1 MNTKKLFSYDTFV
14 HAVSGAAGGVTAMTV
29 FFPLDTVRSRLQVE
43 ESREAKNT
51 ILAIQELIE
60 QEGISSLYRGLQPV
74 LTSLCCSNFVY
85 FYTFHGL
92 RSLVETNNTGKNAV
106 RDLTVAAVAGVLN
119 VVLTTPLWVANT
131 RLKMQGAKI
140 SSEDKKWLGSHP
152 MYAGTIDAITKIAAK
167 EGWQSL
173 WSGMVPSLMLVINP
187 AIQFT
192 VYEALKAEYCK
203 MFGSKKVGTLSVF
216 LIGALAKSISTVLTY
231 PLQIVQSKL
240 RYGTERLKK
249 LTVMQIFAYIIRTNG
264 VKGLYKGLEP
274 KLLQTT
280 LTAAFMFLC
289 YENIV
294 AFVFYLMGI
303 YHPVCPARR

>member
-1 MNTKKLFSYDTFV
+1 MNTKKLFSYETFV
-14 HAVSGAAGGVTAMTV
+14 HAISGAAGGVTAMTV
-29 FFPLDTVRSRLQVE
+29 FFPLDTIRSRLQVE

-51 ILAIQELIE
+51 ILAIKDLIE

-85 FYTFHGL
+85 FYAFHGL
-92 RSLVETNNTGKNAV
+92 RTVIETRNTGKNAI

-119 VVLTTPLWVANT
+119 VVLTTPLWVANS

-140 SSEDKKWLGSHP
+140 SIEDKKLLGSHP
-152 MYAGTIDAITKIAAK
+152 EYAGTIDAILKIASK
-167 EGWQSL
+167 EGWLSL

-192 VYEALKAEYCK
+192 IYEALKAEYCK
-203 MFGSKKVGTLSVF
+203 VFGSEKVGTLSVF
-216 LIGALAKSISTVLTY
+216 LIGAIAKSISTVLTY

-240 RYGTERLKK
+240 RYGTEKLKRL
-249 LTVMQIFAYIIRTNG
+249 TTIQVFAYIIRTSG

-274 KLLQTT
+274 KVLQTT

-289 YENIV
+289 YEKIV
-294 AFVFYLMGI
+294 AYVFYLMGV
-303 YHPVCPARR
+303 YHPLCPEKK